1 MARQTI
7 ARVLLLICFAM
18 LAIGCS
24 DTNSPEAEIRAFIA
38 SAVEAAESRDSADLA
53 AMIHPDYQDAKGYNR
68 KQLGSLLRAYFF
80 RHKNIHLFDRIGEI
94 ELLTDNQA
102 QVRMHVAMA
111 GSVIADIDALSS
123 LRAQIYAFELTLVK
137 QDEWLLRQASWRPAS
152 VADLQ

>member
-68 KQLGSLLRAYFF
+68 KQLGSLLRAYFNLL
-80 RHKNIHLFDRIGEI
+80 KLLEIHLRSLGLASHQY
-94 ELLTDNQA
+94 LLL
-102 QVRMHVAMA
+102 H
-111 GSVIADIDALSS
+111 
-123 LRAQIYAFELTLVK
+123 
-137 QDEWLLRQASWRPAS
+137 
-152 VADLQ
+152 